1 MKMHFIPATVPEV
14 LEAFD
19 RKEMVPVETKVAA
32 FDRER
37 MCLLLRKPGG
47 HTYVEAL
54 LTFEEAETLG
64 DDLYHTSLELRP

>member
-1 MKMHFIPATVPEV
+1 MEMHYIPATVPEV

-32 FDRER
+32 FDRKR

-47 HTYVEAL
+47 RTYVEVL
-54 LTFEEAETLG
+54 LTHEEAETLG
-64 DDLYHTSLELRP
+64 EDLHHAILERRP